1 MKHSKSI
8 NQYKWIIDKINFY
21 VLALFIMGA
30 DLKQTDSDLSKAMKN
45 PLAEVTKKSDVA
57 NAISDDKT
65 KNLAPNQIS
74 VQLDKFEN
82 TLIRKK
88 KFQE

>member
-1 MKHSKSI
+1 MTT
-8 NQYKWIIDKINFY
+8 
-21 VLALFIMGA
+21 
-30 DLKQTDSDLSKAMKN
+30 DLKETDSALSKAMKN
-45 PLAEVTKKSDVA
+45 PLAEATKKSDVA

-74 VQLDKFEN
+74 PQLDKFEN
-82 TLIRKK
+82 SLIRKK

>member
-1 MKHSKSI
+1 M
-8 NQYKWIIDKINFY
+8 
-21 VLALFIMGA
+21 AT
-30 DLKQTDSDLSKAMKN
+30 DLKETDSALSKAMKN
-45 PLAEVTKKSDVA
+45 PLAEATKKSYVA

-74 VQLDKFEN
+74 PQLDKFEN
-82 TLIRKK
+82 SLIRKK

>member
-1 MKHSKSI
+1 MTK
-8 NQYKWIIDKINFY
+8 
-21 VLALFIMGA
+21 
-30 DLKQTDSDLSKAMKN
+30 DLKETDSALSKAMKN
-45 PLAEVTKKSDVA
+45 PLVEATKKSDVA

-74 VQLDKFEN
+74 PQLDKFEN
-82 TLIRKK
+82 SLIRKK

>member
-1 MKHSKSI
+1 MAK
-8 NQYKWIIDKINFY
+8 
-21 VLALFIMGA
+21 
-30 DLKQTDSDLSKAMKN
+30 DLKETDSALSKAMKN
-45 PLAEVTKKSDVA
+45 PLADATKKSDVA

-74 VQLDKFEN
+74 PQLDKFEN
-82 TLIRKK
+82 SLIRKK

>member
-1 MKHSKSI
+1 MTTEIKKS
-8 NQYKWIIDKINFY
+8 D
-21 VLALFIMGA
+21 
-30 DLKQTDSDLSKAMKN
+30 TDLSKAMKN

-65 KNLAPNQIS
+65 KKVAPNQIS
-74 VQLDKFEN
+74 PQLDKFEN
-82 TLIRKK
+82 SLIKKK

>member
-1 MKHSKSI
+1 MRMSK
-8 NQYKWIIDKINFY
+8 
-21 VLALFIMGA
+21 
-30 DLKQTDSDLSKAMKN
+30 DLKETDSALSKAMKN
-45 PLAEVTKKSDVA
+45 PLAEATKKSDVA

-74 VQLDKFEN
+74 PQLDKFEN
-82 TLIRKK
+82 SLIRKK